1 MQGMEVEDQP
11 GADRVTD
18 AGLTT
23 VFVLGATARGA
34 TARGA
39 TARGATA
46 RGATVGAVAT
56 AEFTWRSW
64 KGFTVEASVPPLATD
79 STGAIISGTGGVRF
93 VACDTPAVRFGT
105 GVGKRPSVGIATGGR
120 GAIVGG
126 ASAIALPLPGPS
138 PPVPVTGNP
147 SPITGS
153 LSKAGQFLRGL
164 EVCGSAV
171 CKSS

>member
-11 GADRVTD
+11 WVDRVTD

-23 VFVLGATARGA
+23 VFVLGA

-105 GVGKRPSVGIATGGR
+105 GVGKRPSVGIATG
-120 GAIVGG
+120 
-126 ASAIALPLPGPS
+126 
-138 PPVPVTGNP
+138 
-147 SPITGS
+147 
-153 LSKAGQFLRGL
+153 
-164 EVCGSAV
+164 
-171 CKSS
+171 